1 MKTTILILTCVVATW
16 SQPNFNAVISAIKD
30 GNVTVL
36 SQHMDTDVEITIEEE
51 DGTYN
56 KTEATNVVKGF
67 FDNNKPSACSIVH
80 SGAARNNGAYF
91 CIGSLTAGGKSHRV
105 YLFFKENEGKFLIQ
119 EMRFELN

>member
-1 MKTTILILTCVVATW
+1 MKTIILLLTSMVATW
-16 SQPNFNAVISAIKD
+16 AQPNFNAVLSAIKD
-30 GNVTVL
+30 GDVNTL

-56 KTEATNVVKGF
+56 KVEATKVVKGF
-67 FDNNKPSACSIVH
+67 FDKNKPSSCKVVH

-91 CIGSLTAGGKSHRV
+91 CIGNLVAGGKEHRV